1 MSIKSD
7 KIAIKGKL
15 SFMHLL
21 KTDDFNGKAKP
32 KYSFSL
38 TNLSDAAE
46 EALVERFGEQAG
58 MGHKRVK
65 FNEKYPEAG
74 KTTKFSS
81 FYPMKVTMDGR
92 DIITQGTDDGGN
104 AKVIINDPIA
114 NNIGYGSE
122 AVVTIAADKMGN
134 PRVQKIDIVDLVT
147 FEAEEE
153 EDDLEVL

>member
-15 SFMHLL
+15 SFLHLT

-81 FYPMKVTMDGR
+81 FYPIKVTMDGR
-92 DIITQGTDDGGN
+92 DIITQATDSTGQSS
-104 AKVIINDPIA
+104 VVINDPIA
-114 NNIGYGSE
+114 NSIGYGSE

-134 PRVQKIDIVDLVT
+134 PRVQKVDIIDLVT
-147 FEAEEE
+147 FENEEE
-153 EDDLEVL
+153 DDDLEVL